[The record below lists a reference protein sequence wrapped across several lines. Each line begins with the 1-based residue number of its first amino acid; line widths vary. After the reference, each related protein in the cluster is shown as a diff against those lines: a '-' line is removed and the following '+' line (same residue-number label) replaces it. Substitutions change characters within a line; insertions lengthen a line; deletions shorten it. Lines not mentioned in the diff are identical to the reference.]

1 MADNSA
7 TSSLSSLGINLDS
20 DKKQNTKPST
30 TTMHNDMIAN
40 DIKIKQAD
48 EPTSVLSE
56 ISENKSVS
64 SQSSRSS
71 NKSTS
76 NKRNLQKIHLNYMII

>member
-7 TSSLSSLGINLDS
+7 TSSLSSLGINFDS

-40 DIKIKQAD
+40 DIKIKQVD
-48 EPTSVLSE
+48 DPTSVLSD
-56 ISENKSVS
+56 ISENNSVS
-64 SQSSRSS
+64 SASS
-71 NKSTS
+71 KS
-76 NKRNLQKIHLNYMII
+76 